1 MKNDIESRL
10 SVYASAFDE
19 FVDTGKYPV
28 HDEEDVLMAYLV
40 TVFEDCLGTQ
50 WWSDEIL
57 RDLLK
62 NSVLEFFSILLSCFQ
77 QIGTVA
83 VLNGRIN
90 RVGDNSSVLAAKPE
104 KSFRFGKS
112 SVFNRCVVRGG
123 VRDIEKVIRDG
134 AEIRHKFAVIGA
146 RDKIIDVLIKHSR
159 RIRRLILA
167 DVGQFVE
174 N

>member
-1 MKNDIESRL
+1 M
-10 SVYASAFDE
+10 
-19 FVDTGKYPV
+19 
-28 HDEEDVLMAYLV
+28 
-40 TVFEDCLGTQ
+40 
-50 WWSDEIL
+50 
-57 RDLLK
+57 
-62 NSVLEFFSILLSCFQ
+62 
-77 QIGTVA
+77 
-83 VLNGRIN
+83 NGRIN
-90 RVGDNSSVLAAKPE
+90 RVGDNGSVLAAKPE
-104 KSFRFGKS
+104 KPFRFGKS

-134 AEIRHKFAVIGA
+134 AEIRYKFAVIGA